1 MSTKICAL
9 MFEQS
14 GRVWIFSAF
23 VLISFFPS
31 VTTAAD
37 NLAEESDFSQATGQ
51 AAHEATAP
59 VYQLDPV
66 VVTATKTPVPLTQ
79 TTSAVEVIT
88 EENMQRRHSRTLV
101 DALNL
106 SQGLATFSSGGPGTN
121 NTLRIRGGSSAQTLV
136 LIDGAIVNSATLGEF
151 NFGTVTTDNIESV
164 TVLRGAQSMLWGSD
178 AVGGVVDIRTKRGT
192 GDPVARIFSEYGSFN
207 SIREGGSFAGQ
218 MGPVDFSATLTRWD
232 MSKFSSVNYRRGATE
247 RDAFRNWQ
255 ASSLLGVK
263 GPWDGRLELA
273 FRWINNDIDLDNPST
288 FGGPYD
294 VFKAKSDGEQ
304 FIYSGSYHQPMTDWW
319 DQKITLAHA
328 QETLITQ
335 AGDNQRSI
343 TTGLEST
350 PGAFNNSDIRT
361 KSNRIEWQ
369 SNFQIGKPLLLTIGY
384 QFREQRGENKGTFS
398 EKTLSSNAGFAQI
411 QLNLFDRFFATG
423 GLRQDSYNTFGDAT
437 TYRVTGAYLIKE
449 TATKIRTTYA
459 TGFRAPSIN
468 ELYFPNYG
476 NPNLKPEKSQSFD
489 IGIDQVFW
497 DKRVTLSAGYFWN
510 RYRQLIVTAFDPAGC
525 SPFTPFGFCAQNI
538 GSAKSQGWEGSAKF
552 VLAEGLPYMK
562 LLDLQGQYTYTITR
576 DLETGARLPRWP
588 VHQGSLVLT
597 YQPINPLSVTTT
609 FRYVGSR
616 FNTTGDQQPLP
627 DFYVINLSA
636 SYDITPSLQ
645 GYVRVDNILNRHY
658 EEVLYFGTPVRSVF
672 GGVRV
677 TFDLPV
683 AKASSVSETS

>member
-1 MSTKICAL
+1 
-9 MFEQS
+9 MFS
-14 GRVWIFSAF
+14 GILRSCFLVVGFRNLGLL
-23 VLISFFPS
+23 VISLFFPTI
-31 VTTAAD
+31 VAAAD
-37 NLAEESDFSQATGQ
+37 PQDSQ
-51 AAHEATAP
+51 P
-59 VYQLDPV
+59 VTELDPM

-79 TTSAVEVIT
+79 TTSAVEIIT
-88 EENMQRRHSRTLV
+88 EEDMQRRHSRTLV
-101 DALNL
+101 DAISL
-106 SQGLATFSSGGPGTN
+106 SQGVATFSSGGPGSN
-121 NTLRIRGGSSAQTLV
+121 NTVRIRGGSSAQTLV

-151 NFGTVTTDNIESV
+151 NFGTMTTDNIESV

-178 AVGGVVDIRTKRGT
+178 AAGGVVDIRTKRGT
-192 GDPVARIFSEYGSFN
+192 GDPVARIFSEYGSYN

-218 MGPVDFSATLTRWD
+218 MGPVDFTATLTRWD
-232 MSKFSSVNYRRGATE
+232 MTKFSSVNYRRGATE

-255 ASSLLGVK
+255 ASSLVGVK

-288 FGGPYD
+288 FGGPFD
-294 VFKAKSDGEQ
+294 VFKAKSTGQQ
-304 FIYSGSYHQPMTDWW
+304 FIYSGSYHQPITDWW
-319 DQKITLAHA
+319 DQKLTLSQA
-328 QETLITQ
+328 QEKLITQ
-335 AGDNQRSI
+335 AGSLERSI
-343 TTGLEST
+343 TTGLEDV

-369 SNFQIGKPLLLTIGY
+369 SNFKIGKPLLLTVGY
-384 QFREQRGENKGTFS
+384 QFRQQRGENKGTFS
-398 EKTLSSNAGFAQI
+398 EKTLSSNAGFAQL

-423 GLRQDSYNTFGDAT
+423 GFRQDSYNSFGDAT
-437 TYRVTGAYLIKE
+437 TYRVTGGYLLKE
-449 TATKIRTTYA
+449 TGTKLRTSYA

-468 ELYFPNYG
+468 ELYFPNFG

-489 IGIDQVFW
+489 IGIDQTFW
-497 DKRVTLSAGYFWN
+497 DKRVALSGGYFWN

-525 SPFTPFGFCAQNI
+525 ASLSPFGFCAQNL
-538 GSAKSQGWEGSAKF
+538 GSAKSQGWEGSAKL

-588 VHQGSLVLT
+588 VHQGSVVLT
-597 YQPINPLSVTTT
+597 YQPIAPLSMTTT

-616 FNTTGDQQPLP
+616 FNTTGDQQRLP
-627 DFYVINLSA
+627 DFYVINLAA
-636 SYDITPSLQ
+636 SYDITPSMQ

-672 GGVRV
+672 GGIRV

-683 AKASSVSETS
+683 SKSSGSTDNT

>member
-1 MSTKICAL
+1 MSTKICGL

-23 VLISFFPS
+23 VLIAFFPS

-37 NLAEESDFSQATGQ
+37 NRAEESDFSQATEQ

-88 EENMQRRHSRTLV
+88 EEDMQRRHSRTLV
-101 DALNL
+101 DAISL

-121 NTLRIRGGSSAQTLV
+121 NTVRIRGGSSAQTLV

-218 MGPVDFSATLTRWD
+218 MGAVDFSATLTRWD
-232 MSKFSSVNYRRGATE
+232 MSKFSSVNYRRGAVE

-294 VFKAKSDGEQ
+294 VFKAQSTGEQ

-369 SNFQIGKPLLLTIGY
+369 SNFQIGKPFLLTIGY

-437 TYRVTGAYLIKE
+437 TYRVTGAYLMKE
-449 TATKIRTTYA
+449 TATKIRTSYA

-525 SPFTPFGFCAQNI
+525 APFTPFGFCAQNI
-538 GSAKSQGWEGSAKF
+538 GSAKSQGWEGSAKLI
-552 VLAEGLPYMK
+552 LAEGYRYMK

-588 VHQGSLVLT
+588 VHQGSVVLT
-597 YQPINPLSVTTT
+597 YQPINPLSMTTT

-616 FNTTGDQQPLP
+616 FNTTGDQQRLP
-627 DFYVINLSA
+627 DFYVINFSA

-683 AKASSVSETS
+683 SKSSSADGKS

>member
-1 MSTKICAL
+1 MSTKICGL

-23 VLISFFPS
+23 VLIAFFPS

-37 NLAEESDFSQATGQ
+37 NRAEESDFSQATEQ

-88 EENMQRRHSRTLV
+88 EEDMQRRHSRTLV
-101 DALNL
+101 DAISL

-121 NTLRIRGGSSAQTLV
+121 NTVRIRGGSSAQTLV

-207 SIREGGSFAGQ
+207 SIREGGSFSGQ
-218 MGPVDFSATLTRWD
+218 MGAVDFSATLTRWD
-232 MSKFSSVNYRRGATE
+232 MSKFSSVNYRRGAVE

-294 VFKAKSDGEQ
+294 VFKAQSTGEQ

-437 TYRVTGAYLIKE
+437 TYRVTGAYLMKE
-449 TATKIRTTYA
+449 TATKIRTSYA

-525 SPFTPFGFCAQNI
+525 APFTPFGFCAQNI
-538 GSAKSQGWEGSAKF
+538 GSAKSQGWEGSAKLI
-552 VLAEGLPYMK
+552 LAEGYRYMK

-588 VHQGSLVLT
+588 VHQGSVVLT
-597 YQPINPLSVTTT
+597 YQPINPLSMTTT

-616 FNTTGDQQPLP
+616 FNTTGDQQRLP
-627 DFYVINLSA
+627 DFYVINFSA

-683 AKASSVSETS
+683 SKSSSADGKS

>member
-1 MSTKICAL
+1 
-9 MFEQS
+9 MFS
-14 GRVWIFSAF
+14 GFLCSHYFIACFRSLGLLVIT
-23 VLISFFPS
+23 LFFPIMVS
-31 VTTAAD
+31 AAD
-37 NLAEESDFSQATGQ
+37 PQHSE
-51 AAHEATAP
+51 P
-59 VYQLDPV
+59 VTELDPV
-66 VVTATKTPVPLTQ
+66 VVTATKTPVPLSQ
-79 TTSAVEVIT
+79 VTSAVEVIT
-88 EENMQRRHSRTLV
+88 EESMQRRHSRTLV
-101 DALNL
+101 DAINL
-106 SQGLATFSSGGPGTN
+106 SQGVATFSSGGPGTT
-121 NTLRIRGGSSAQTLV
+121 NTVRIRGGTSSQTLV

-151 NFGTVTTDNIESV
+151 NFGTMTTDNIESV

-178 AVGGVVDIRTKRGT
+178 AAGGVVDIRTKRGT

-232 MSKFSSVNYRRGATE
+232 MSKFSSINYRRGATE

-273 FRWINNDIDLDNPST
+273 FRWINNDIDLDSSST
-288 FGGPYD
+288 FGGPFD
-294 VFKAKSDGEQ
+294 VFKAKSTGEQ

-319 DQKITLAHA
+319 DQKVTLAHA

-343 TTGLEST
+343 TTGLESI
-350 PGAFNNSDIRT
+350 PGAFGNSDIRT

-369 SNFQIGKPLLLTIGY
+369 SNFQIGKPLLLTVGY
-384 QFREQRGENKGTFS
+384 QYREQFGENKGTFS
-398 EKTLSSNAGFAQI
+398 EKKLSSNAGFAQL

-423 GLRQDSYNTFGDAT
+423 GFRQDSYNTFGDAT
-437 TYRVTGAYLIKE
+437 TYRVTGAYLLKE
-449 TATKIRTTYA
+449 TGTKLRSSYA

-468 ELYFPNYG
+468 ELFFPNFG

-489 IGIDQVFW
+489 VGIDQEFW
-497 DKRVTLSAGYFWN
+497 DKRLTVSGGYFWN
-510 RYRQLIVTAFDPAGC
+510 RYRQLIVTAFDPVGC
-525 SPFTPFGFCAQNI
+525 APFTTFGFCAQNI
-538 GSAKSQGWEGSAKF
+538 GSAKSQGWEGSAKLI
-552 VLAEGLPYMK
+552 LAEGYQYMK

-576 DLETGARLPRWP
+576 DLETGSRLPRWP
-588 VHQGSLVLT
+588 VHQGSVVLT
-597 YQPINPLSVTTT
+597 YQPIAPLSFTGT
-609 FRYVGSR
+609 FRYVGAR
-616 FNTTGDQQPLP
+616 YNTTGDQQRLP
-627 DFYVINLSA
+627 DFYVINFSA

-672 GGVRV
+672 GGIRV

-683 AKASSVSETS
+683 SKSSSSTDHT

>member
-1 MSTKICAL
+1 
-9 MFEQS
+9 MFSGFLRSCFFVGCFQS
-14 GRVWIFSAF
+14 VGLLVIT
-23 VLISFFPS
+23 LSFPIMVS
-31 VTTAAD
+31 AAD
-37 NLAEESDFSQATGQ
+37 SQ
-51 AAHEATAP
+51 HSEP
-59 VYQLDPV
+59 VTELDPM
-66 VVTATKTPVPLTQ
+66 VVTATKTPVPLSQ
-79 TTSAVEVIT
+79 VTSAVEVIT
-88 EENMQRRHSRTLV
+88 EESMQRRHSRTLV

-106 SQGLATFSSGGPGTN
+106 SQGLATFSSGGPGTT
-121 NTLRIRGGSSAQTLV
+121 NTVRIRGGSSAQTLV

-178 AVGGVVDIRTKRGT
+178 AAGGVVDIRTKRGT

-232 MSKFSSVNYRRGATE
+232 MSKFSSVNYRRGAVE

-255 ASSLLGVK
+255 ASSLFGVK

-273 FRWINNDIDLDNPST
+273 FRWINNDIDLDNSST
-288 FGGPYD
+288 FGGPFD
-294 VFKAKSDGEQ
+294 VFKAKTTGEQ

-335 AGDNQRSI
+335 AGDTQRSI

-350 PGAFNNSDIRT
+350 PGAFGNSDIRT

-369 SNFQIGKPLLLTIGY
+369 SNFQIGKPFLLTVGY
-384 QFREQRGENKGTFS
+384 QYREQLGENKGTFS
-398 EKTLSSNAGFAQI
+398 EKKLSSNAGFAQL

-423 GLRQDSYNTFGDAT
+423 GFRQDSYNTFGDAT
-437 TYRVTGAYLIKE
+437 TYRVTGAYLLKE
-449 TATKIRTTYA
+449 TGTKLRSSYA

-468 ELYFPNYG
+468 ELFFPNFG

-489 IGIDQVFW
+489 VGIDQEFW
-497 DKRVTLSAGYFWN
+497 DKRLTVSGGYFWN
-510 RYRQLIVTAFDPAGC
+510 RYRQLIVTAFDPVGC
-525 SPFTPFGFCAQNI
+525 APFTTFGFCAQNI
-538 GSAKSQGWEGSAKF
+538 GSAKSQGWEGSAKLIL
-552 VLAEGLPYMK
+552 VEGYRYMK

-576 DLETGARLPRWP
+576 DLETGSRLARWP
-588 VHQGSLVLT
+588 VHQGSVVLT

-616 FNTTGDQQPLP
+616 YNTTGDQQRLP
-627 DFYVINLSA
+627 DFYVINFSA

-683 AKASSVSETS
+683 SKSSSADGNS

>member
-9 MFEQS
+9 VFDRF
-14 GRVWIFSAF
+14 GRVWIFSAL
-23 VLISFFPS
+23 VLISFYPS
-31 VTTAAD
+31 VTIAAES
-37 NLAEESDFSQATGQ
+37 LTEESDSSQ
-51 AAHEATAP
+51 ATAP

-88 EENMQRRHSRTLV
+88 EEDMQRRHSRTLV

-121 NTLRIRGGSSAQTLV
+121 NTVRIRGGSSAQTLV

-151 NFGTVTTDNIESV
+151 NFGTMTTDNIESV

-192 GDPVARIFSEYGSFN
+192 GAPVARFFSEYGSFN

-232 MSKFSSVNYRRGATE
+232 MSKFSSVNYRRGAVE

-288 FGGPYD
+288 FGGPFD
-294 VFKAKSDGEQ
+294 VFKAKSAGEQ
-304 FIYSGSYHQPMTDWW
+304 YIYSGSYHQPITDWW
-319 DQKITLAHA
+319 DQKITLAHS

-350 PGAFNNSDIRT
+350 PEAFGNSDIRT
-361 KSNRIEWQ
+361 KTNRIEWQ
-369 SNFQIGKPLLLTIGY
+369 SNFQIGKPLLLTVGY

-398 EKTLSSNAGFAQI
+398 EKTLSSNAGFAQV

-423 GLRQDSYNTFGDAT
+423 GFRQDSYNSFGDAT
-437 TYRVTGAYLIKE
+437 TYRVTGGYLVKE
-449 TATKIRTTYA
+449 TGTKLRTSYA

-468 ELYFPNYG
+468 ELFFPNFG

-489 IGIDQVFW
+489 IGIDQAFW
-497 DKRVTLSAGYFWN
+497 DKRVTLSGGYFWN

-525 SPFTPFGFCAQNI
+525 APLTPFGFCAQNI
-538 GSAKSQGWEGSAKF
+538 GSAKSQGWEGSGKL

-562 LLDLQGQYTYTITR
+562 VLDLQGQYTYTITR

-588 VHQGSLVLT
+588 VHQGSLALT
-597 YQPINPLSVTTT
+597 YQPINPLSMTTT

-616 FNTTGDQQPLP
+616 FNTTGDQQPLS
-627 DFYVINLSA
+627 DFYVINFSA
-636 SYDITPSLQ
+636 SYDITPSMQ

-683 AKASSVSETS
+683 AKTSSASGNS